1 MGIRETL
8 GMGSQ
13 ASWTYVGEYL
23 RDQYIKNSS
32 QLARRN
38 EAKKRD
44 AYYEGGGDEHIKRL
58 VWIAFEDDLTR
69 KLRGD
74 LVGQAKWN
82 NVLKRVAR
90 ELGTVYN
97 KPAKRRVGD
106 ADAEKYRDLVKRTKM
121 DAVMREVDRKLT
133 IHGDLWIQY
142 RVRRETKEPVVD
154 VVTPAMFW
162 AVAHPS
168 DQTQLMAIVLDQ
180 TPPRVTRVTP
190 CYRVWT
196 ADETFMLDQ
205 ECRVII
211 SASGAYAGVEKNEL
225 GRLPGVLASLRPA
238 SAKGQ
243 LLEECPASDLVA
255 AHEMVWFQ
263 NVLLIKESKS
273 ANKQAYISGDTSAAT
288 LGQTSDTEREVI
300 LPEGV
305 SITVVDRGMD
315 LAQFRETGTH
325 AFEQAG
331 ANHGVPPSSLHLKDA
346 SSGEEINLRRIPQ
359 RELREERILI
369 MRDVENEIAMVQ
381 SQVNA
386 NDLPEFSFATD
397 EWGINFGE
405 VQQPLTETER
415 DAVFEKRRQLGLTNT
430 ISEIMDRDPDLDE
443 KQALAVLEAN
453 IQAETLRVQKMRT
466 LQALSGGMGAS
477 TEDVVQRDG
486 KQPFEAN
493 RGKPKPGG
501 GNDGGA
507 APAQDTTAAP

>member
-8 GMGSQ
+8 GMGQQ

-23 RDQYIKNSS
+23 RDQYIKNRTW
-32 QLARRN
+32 LARRDD
-38 EAKKRD
+38 ARKRD

-58 VWIAFEDDLTR
+58 IWLAFEDSLTR

-74 LVGQAKWN
+74 LVCQAKWN
-82 NVLKRVAR
+82 NVLRRVAR

-97 KPAKRRVGD
+97 KPAKRRVGGD
-106 ADAEKYRDLVKRTKM
+106 PAVYRALVKRTKM

-142 RVRRETKEPVVD
+142 RVRIETKEPVVD

-162 AVAHPS
+162 AVSSPT

-180 TPPRVTRVTP
+180 TPPRATRATP

-196 ADETFMLDQ
+196 ANETFQMDQ
-205 ECRVII
+205 ECRVIV
-211 SASGAYAGVEKNEL
+211 SSVEPNGL

-243 LLEECPASDLVA
+243 LLEECPAAELIA
-255 AHEMVWFQ
+255 AHEMIWFQ

-273 ANKQAYISGDTSAAT
+273 ANKQAYISGDVSSAIM
-288 LGQTSDTEREVI
+288 GQSSDTEREVL

-315 LAQFRETGTH
+315 LAQFRATADH
-325 AFEQAG
+325 ALERAG
-331 ANHGVPPSSLHLKDA
+331 ANYGLPPSVLHQSDS
-346 SSGEEINLRRIPQ
+346 SSGEEINLRRIPL
-359 RELREERILI
+359 RELRDERILI
-369 MRDVENEIAMVQ
+369 MRDVENEIAIVQ
-381 SQVNA
+381 SLINK
-386 NDLPEFSFATD
+386 NDLPELSFDPA

-415 DAVFEKRRQLGLTNT
+415 DTVFEKRRQLGLTNT
-430 ISEIMDRDPDLDE
+430 IAEIMERDPDLDE
-443 KQALAVLEAN
+443 TQAVAVLQGN
-453 IQAETLRVQKMRT
+453 IDVETERIKYMRD
-466 LQALSGGMGAS
+466 LQAMSGQMGSS
-477 TEDVVQRDG
+477 TEDIVQRDG
-486 KQPFEAN
+486 QTPFAGN
-493 RGKPKPGG
+493 RGSEQPS
-501 GNDGGA
+501 
-507 APAQDTTAAP
+507 